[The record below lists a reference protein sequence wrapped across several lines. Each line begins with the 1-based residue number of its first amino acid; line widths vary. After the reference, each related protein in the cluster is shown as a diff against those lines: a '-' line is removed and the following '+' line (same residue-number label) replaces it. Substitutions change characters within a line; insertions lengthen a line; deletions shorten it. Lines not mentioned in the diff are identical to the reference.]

1 MRREAPLEILHLAA
15 PCRNVPVTFT
25 LDSIMTDAFA
35 HVPKPE
41 DVTSL
46 SYFELVE
53 HLRLSK
59 VNPGHYLEIA
69 PVLQQELA
77 ARSPTSNYK
86 CVKCGH
92 TECDVEE
99 SRTSRSLLG
108 SMFGVDSAKYTAIV
122 CRRCSYTEF
131 YSGRVSAGEQALDFF
146 VGR

>member
-1 MRREAPLEILHLAA
+1 
-15 PCRNVPVTFT
+15 
-25 LDSIMTDAFA
+25 MTNEFERL
-35 HVPKPE
+35 PKP
-41 DVTSL
+41 DNVTAL
-46 SYFELVE
+46 SYFQLLE

-59 VNPGHYLEIA
+59 VNPGHYLEVA
-69 PVLQQELA
+69 PLLEQELA
-77 ARSPTSNYK
+77 ARSPTANYK

-92 TECDVEE
+92 TSFELDE

-131 YSGRVSAGEQALDFF
+131 YFGRVSAGEQALDFL

>member
-1 MRREAPLEILHLAA
+1 
-15 PCRNVPVTFT
+15 
-25 LDSIMTDAFA
+25 MTDVFA
-35 HVPKPE
+35 HAPRPK

-46 SYFELVE
+46 SHFELVE

-59 VNPGHYLEIA
+59 VNPGHYLEVA
-69 PVLQQELA
+69 SLLEQELA
-77 ARSPTSNYK
+77 ARSPTANYK
-86 CVKCGH
+86 CAKCGH
-92 TECDVEE
+92 TAFELDE

-131 YSGRVSAGEQALDFF
+131 YSGRVSVGEQALDFF